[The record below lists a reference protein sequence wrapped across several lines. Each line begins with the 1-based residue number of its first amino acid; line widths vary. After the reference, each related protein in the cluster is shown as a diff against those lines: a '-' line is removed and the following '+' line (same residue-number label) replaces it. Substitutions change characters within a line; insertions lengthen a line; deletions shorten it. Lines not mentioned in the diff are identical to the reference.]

1 MVKFW
6 LPGKNERWTESAD
19 QHNQTGEFDPTIHG
33 FHGMV
38 GVSTAGFPTEIDSRV
53 LQTGKELTE
62 FPFINDYNSGRPV
75 GLG

>member
-1 MVKFW
+1 
-6 LPGKNERWTESAD
+6 
-19 QHNQTGEFDPTIHG
+19 
-33 FHGMV
+33 MV

-53 LQTGKELTE
+53 LQTSKELTE